1 MKRTELLFDRP
12 PELQATTPPE
22 RRNLARDEVRLLVSG
37 PEGHTHSTFNQL
49 ADFLQP
55 GDLLVVNRSATLPA
69 SLPASGAAGNFIL
82 NLSTQYGSGL
92 WLAEPRWHAGAPGPL
107 PITAGEIITVAGRRV
122 HMVAPYPGLS
132 RLWFIQAEGDLCQ
145 AMDQAGQPIR
155 YGYVPESYPLEL
167 YQTLFAKIPGSAEMP
182 SAGRPFTRRVL
193 KTLRDRGVEIAGLTL
208 HTGVSSLE
216 IEAEEIEDQPLYA
229 EPFHVPTGTANAVN
243 AARAQG
249 HRVIAVGTTVVRALE
264 STWDGQQVRAAR
276 GFTRLY
282 VHPQRGIHTVDG
294 LISGFHDPLA
304 SHLAMLYALAG
315 PTLIRAAYAEAVAHR
330 YLWHEFGDSHLI
342 LNKYTAY
349 AG

>member
-37 PEGHTHSTFNQL
+37 PDGHTHSTFSHL

-69 SLPASGAAGNFIL
+69 SLPASSAVGNFIL

-107 PITAGEIITVAGRRV
+107 PLTAGEIITVAGRRV
-122 HMVAPYPGLS
+122 HMIAPYPGLS
-132 RLWFIQAEGDLCQ
+132 RLWFVQAEGDLCQ
-145 AMDQAGQPIR
+145 AMDQVGQPIR
-155 YGYVPESYPLEL
+155 YGYVPESYPLDL

-229 EPFHVPTGTANAVN
+229 EPFHVPAATANAVN

-315 PTLIRAAYAEAVAHR
+315 PELIRAAYTEAVAHR

-342 LNKYTAY
+342 LNK
-349 AG
+349 